1 SLFDPQ
7 PGPVPRGPN
16 SSRNYPLFSHWGQR
30 RQQVAQFNPNQRLRD
45 LDLTLP
51 TPPEPVA
58 SYLPARRSRNHIF
71 ISGQIPVAGDDLLAT
86 GSVPGKPSIEAATGC
101 ARQCT
106 LNALACLQ
114 AEIGDLS
121 KVTGVIK
128 VGVFVACEPGFGDQP
143 KIANGCSDMLVD
155 IFGDRGRH
163 ARAAVGVSALP
174 LDVPVEID
182 FIFEVEG

>member
-1 SLFDPQ
+1 M
-7 PGPVPRGPN
+7 
-16 SSRNYPLFSHWGQR
+16 
-30 RQQVAQFNPNQRLRD
+30 AQFNPNQRLRE

-51 TPPEPVA
+51 TPPQPVA
-58 SYLPARRSRNHIF
+58 SYLPTRRSGNQVY
-71 ISGQIPVAGDDLLAT
+71 ISGQIPVAAGDLLAT
-86 GSVPGKPSIEAATGC
+86 GSVPGNTSIEAATGC

-114 AEIGDLS
+114 AEIGDLN

-128 VGVFVACEPGFGDQP
+128 VGVFVACEAGFSDQP
-143 KIANGCSDMLVD
+143 KIANGCSDLLVD

-163 ARAAVGVSALP
+163 ARAAVGVSSLP

-182 FIFEVEG
+182 FIFEVES